1 MVDFELHL
9 DRLRAAGQLELSAD
23 IVVVLYGTRTLSY
36 SSSHKALA
44 YSYRALVTQ
53 LSSFRNQHGICLCK
67 RKPAVRRQHR
77 KVVARQIIRRSLPR
91 HQHQRHTP
99 CIT

>member
-9 DRLRAAGQLELSAD
+9 DRVKAGRLELSAD

-44 YSYRALVTQ
+44 CSYRALVTQ
-53 LSSFRNQHGICLCK
+53 LSSFRNQHGICLGK
-67 RKPAVRRQHR
+67 RKTARRPHLEI
-77 KVVARQIIRRSLPR
+77 VARQIIRRSLPH